1 MPTWNYP
8 PARTVDHTDDYHGTL
23 VPDPYRW
30 LEDMQSEEVLAWA
43 KAQSDLAESALRGG
57 VWEEVRARVEQLADY
72 PKVGMPRRSKDGALF
87 YTYNDGLR
95 PQPVIVRQRTP
106 DAQREAVL
114 DVNSLSADGTVAVP
128 VYSVSPDGKTL
139 AYAVADGGSDWNDV
153 RFRDVAT
160 GQDLPDQLTRTRYAA
175 LGWLADSSG
184 FYYARYPD
192 HTGEAMREGQIFFH
206 RMGTAQAD
214 DILVYH
220 LPDRPA
226 MNPTPTLTDDGA
238 YIVVSAWQHLNGNS
252 ITVLPVNPPGAPVT
266 LIESDDHEVNFAG
279 NVGERFYFTTN
290 HDAPRGR
297 VIAVDLSAP
306 GVEQEIIPQFDDAI
320 LTGYSGGA
328 AVCGGKLVVRTMQDV
343 TSRLAVY
350 TLDGQ
355 HERDITLP
363 TLGNIPIMTII
374 DQADPDFYFY
384 FESFAYPPTIFRC
397 EVATGALE
405 IIHQP
410 KTLIDPA
417 SITVEQVFYPSKDG
431 TRIPMFLV
439 YRKGLQK
446 DGQVPVYIN
455 AYGGFSIAM
464 QPGFAPTPW
473 LEMGGVLAIPGL
485 RGGGEYGEEWHQAG
499 MFERKQNVFD
509 DLHAAAEYL
518 IREGWT
524 HSGRIGIKGGSNGGL
539 LTSAAITQR
548 PDLYGAA
555 VVGVPLTDM
564 LRFQHFTIARFWVPE
579 YGSSEDPA
587 QFEYLLKYSPLHNVK
602 PGTAYPPTLIQTGAG
617 DNRVVPAH
625 AYKFAAAMQAAQAG
639 DAPILMHVEMRAGH
653 GVGKPLSLQLDDMTD
668 QIVFFMQAF
677 GMTGN

>member
-8 PARTVDHTDDYHGTL
+8 PARTVDHADDYHGTL

-30 LEDMQSEEVLAWA
+30 LEDMQSKEVLAWA
-43 KAQSDLAESALRGG
+43 KAQTNLAESALRGG

-106 DAQREAVL
+106 DAEREAVL

-153 RFRDVAT
+153 RFRDVSS
-160 GQDLPDQLTRTRYAA
+160 GQDLPDQLTRTRYAT

-252 ITVLPVNPPGAPVT
+252 ITVLPINPPGAPVT
-266 LIESDDHEVNFAG
+266 LIESDDYEVNFAG

-290 HDAPRGR
+290 HAAPRGR
-297 VIAVDLSAP
+297 VIAVDLSAA

-343 TSRLAVY
+343 TSRLAIY

-363 TLGNIPIMTII
+363 TLGNIPMMTII

-397 EVATGALE
+397 EVATGALQ

-587 QFEYLLKYSPLHNVK
+587 QFEYLLKYSPLHNIK
-602 PGTAYPPTLIQTGAG
+602 PGTAYPPTFIQTGAG

-625 AYKFAAAMQAAQAG
+625 AYKFAAAMQAAQAS

-653 GVGKPLSLQLDDMTD
+653 GIGKPLSLQLDDATD

-677 GMTGN
+677 GMAKS

>member
-8 PARTVDHTDDYHGTL
+8 PARTVDHADDYHGTL

-30 LEDMQSEEVLAWA
+30 LEDMQSKEVLAWA
-43 KAQSDLAESALRGG
+43 KAQTNLAESALRGG

-72 PKVGMPRRSKDGALF
+72 PKVGMPRRS
-87 YTYNDGLR
+87 
-95 PQPVIVRQRTP
+95 IVRQRTP
-106 DAQREAVL
+106 DAEREAVL

-153 RFRDVAT
+153 RFRDVSS
-160 GQDLPDQLTRTRYAA
+160 GQDLPDQLTRTRYAT

-252 ITVLPVNPPGAPVT
+252 ITVLPINPPGAPVT
-266 LIESDDHEVNFAG
+266 LIESDDYEVNFAG

-290 HDAPRGR
+290 HAAPRGR
-297 VIAVDLSAP
+297 VIAVDLSAA

-343 TSRLAVY
+343 TSRLAIY

-363 TLGNIPIMTII
+363 TLGNIPMMTII

-397 EVATGALE
+397 EVATGALQ

-587 QFEYLLKYSPLHNVK
+587 QFEYLLKYSPLHNIK
-602 PGTAYPPTLIQTGAG
+602 PGTAYPPTFIQTGAG

-625 AYKFAAAMQAAQAG
+625 AYKFAAAMQAAQAS

-653 GVGKPLSLQLDDMTD
+653 GIGKPLSLQLDDATD

-677 GMTGN
+677 GMAKS